1 MRKRATS
8 EPPLNAPETRDKN
21 TVIFT
26 TDRGL
31 NTGEHLIWGVE
42 CRGSGGRPGPPDQ
55 DHTARST
62 VRSALGSLGPLPDL
76 LLGSDTVHS
85 LISIRRVPSLCTL
98 NIFCSRVAA
107 PSVCAILCPT
117 ECLLYSPARV

>member
-21 TVIFT
+21 TV
-26 TDRGL
+26 
-31 NTGEHLIWGVE
+31 GEHLIWGVE
-42 CRGSGGRPGPPDQ
+42 CRGSGGRPLDQ
-55 DHTARST
+55 GHTARST

-117 ECLLYSPARV
+117 ECLLHSPARV